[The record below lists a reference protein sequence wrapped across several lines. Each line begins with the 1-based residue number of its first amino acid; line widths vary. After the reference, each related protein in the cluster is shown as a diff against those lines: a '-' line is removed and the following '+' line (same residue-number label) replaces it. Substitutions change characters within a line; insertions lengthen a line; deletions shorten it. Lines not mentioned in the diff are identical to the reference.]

1 MKDRIGFYF
10 LLFKELM
17 LFPFLYIRE
26 LYIKQCNPSGT
37 YRKYREA
44 VKMKKVSVGVH
55 EWGGYKPVRV
65 KNIKNGTS
73 FQCGLLGQL
82 QRFSKYRYVD
92 LIVTLS
98 DSEKFSYY
106 DVVYE
111 YTDRVVKVS
120 NKGFDFSG
128 YDAFYRLVKDQP
140 NQYVILTNS
149 SVNLSQDDFLD
160 GYIQY
165 MEENPDVGLL
175 GVSYCT
181 RMWQTFIRNNFTP
194 HLQSF
199 FLLTTTDVLNEVVA
213 LNNDK
218 FPGKGINHKLLL
230 IRQGEIKLS
239 RLVQKLGYQL
249 AVVNPQDGI
258 PFKFTNYRHWKL
270 PKGDIRQ
277 LLSEPNKITPISI

>member
-1 MKDRIGFYF
+1 MKNRIDFYF
-10 LLFKELM
+10 LLFKELI
-17 LFPFLYIRE
+17 LLPFLYIKE
-26 LYIKQCNPSGT
+26 LYIKQRKQSGI
-37 YRKYREA
+37 YKKYREA
-44 VKMKKVSVGVH
+44 VKMKKVSVGIH
-55 EWGGYKPVRV
+55 EWGGYKPVRM

-82 QRFSKYRYVD
+82 QRFSKYGYVD

-98 DSEKFSYY
+98 DCEKFSYY
-106 DVVYE
+106 DVVSE
-111 YTDRVVKVS
+111 YTDKVVKVS

-128 YDAFYRLVKDQP
+128 YDAFYQLVKDQP

-181 RMWQTFIRNNFTP
+181 CMWQTLVRNNFTP

-199 FLLTTTDVLNEVVA
+199 FLLTTTQVLNEVVA
-213 LNNDK
+213 LNKGK

-239 RLVQKLGYQL
+239 RLVQKLGYRL
-249 AVVNPQDGI
+249 AVVNPQNGI
-258 PFKFTNYRHWKL
+258 PFKFTDYRHWKL

-277 LLSEPNKITPISI
+277 LLSDPNKITPISI